1 MIRKS
6 GNRFSER
13 SCSNKKIGDEHDS
26 TQLNHAPAALRAKFK
41 TLLQFQEQDQRMGD
55 FMTKIA
61 LASIVCAMVLMGSA
75 SAGDM
80 VRVEPASSG
89 RPYDYVVHVQ
99 NTFGIGYNP
108 LVRQDRDRMALR
120 ALRGQ
125 CRAARIVGEDK
136 ITTEIWGIT
145 SSLPDYVVMVK
156 CA

>member
-1 MIRKS
+1 
-6 GNRFSER
+6 
-13 SCSNKKIGDEHDS
+13 
-26 TQLNHAPAALRAKFK
+26 
-41 TLLQFQEQDQRMGD
+41 MGD
-55 FMTKIA
+55 FMTKTA
-61 LASIVCAMVLMGSA
+61 LATMICAMVLAGSA
-75 SAGDM
+75 SASDM

-99 NTFGIGYNP
+99 NTFSIGYNP
-108 LVRQDRDRMALR
+108 LVREDRDRMALR